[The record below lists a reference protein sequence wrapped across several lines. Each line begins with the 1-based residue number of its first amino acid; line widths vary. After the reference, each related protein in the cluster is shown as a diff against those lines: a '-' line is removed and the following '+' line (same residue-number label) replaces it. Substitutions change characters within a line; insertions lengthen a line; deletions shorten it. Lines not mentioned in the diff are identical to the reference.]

1 MTASQ
6 RTNLRGGTSVSAEEN
21 RKEKT
26 VSRGV
31 SLNMLNIL
39 MTRIGVLAAVLMIIN
54 NIRANRSYQLMDA
67 GCCPRT
73 PRASWRPCPPQ

>member
-6 RTNLRGGTSVSAEEN
+6 RTNPRGGTSVSAEEN

-39 MTRIGVLAAVLMIIN
+39 MTCIGEELLLNVEKVSDSA
-54 NIRANRSYQLMDA
+54 
-67 GCCPRT
+67 
-73 PRASWRPCPPQ
+73 